1 MSLPDLKTILASYG
15 SLLGEI
21 DTWFAGCQSSY
32 PDEIRCNRGCSGC
45 CRALF
50 DITLLDA
57 LYLQQGFAGLPP
69 ALRASVLAKARQR
82 LAEIRCQWP
91 EFSPPYLL
99 NHRPEED
106 WEKLMPEEDETPCVL
121 LADAG
126 HCLVYAHRP
135 MTCRLHGLPLLDS
148 GGEVMHAEWCSDNF
162 PATNPLTLTGLSGA
176 FDCWFREEVRL
187 GRELTQLL
195 YGQVIYERDTLI
207 PAALLIDFTASELF
221 APE

>member
-1 MSLPDLKTILASYG
+1 MASPDFSILITQYG
-15 SLLGEI
+15 SLLQEI
-21 DTWFAGCQSSY
+21 DAWFNRCQERH
-32 PDEIRCNRGCSGC
+32 PDEIRCGQGCSGC

-57 LYLQQGFAGLPP
+57 LYLQQGFARLAP
-69 ALRASVLAKARQR
+69 AVRTRVLAKARQR
-82 LAEIRCQWP
+82 AKEIRRHWP
-91 EFSPPYLL
+91 EFGPPYLL

-106 WEKLMPEEDETPCVL
+106 WAELMPEEDETPCVL
-121 LADAG
+121 LDAEG

-135 MTCRLHGLPLLDS
+135 MTCRLHGLPLLDLS
-148 GGEVMHAEWCSDNF
+148 GEVMHDEWCSDNF
-162 PATNPLTLTGLSGA
+162 PATDPLTLTDLSGD
-176 FDCWFREEVRL
+176 FDRWFREEVRL

-221 APE
+221 APA